1 LRDVKADLLQK
12 TNDLINLLTKG
23 FEEDIIMN
31 YNSVIDRYNS
41 ILLLIDRPLITPEDI
56 VEMDKIKA
64 NVGLELTSVQRDI
77 DEAFKNIN
85 YLLNINHIFSDKMLE
100 KMTEA
105 LDRHNKHRND
115 FSKYKIIKLVSKNNT
130 RNKKTQSKIN
140 SEKIEKKSKKIY
152 STLYQR

>member
-1 LRDVKADLLQK
+1 MRDVKADLLQK